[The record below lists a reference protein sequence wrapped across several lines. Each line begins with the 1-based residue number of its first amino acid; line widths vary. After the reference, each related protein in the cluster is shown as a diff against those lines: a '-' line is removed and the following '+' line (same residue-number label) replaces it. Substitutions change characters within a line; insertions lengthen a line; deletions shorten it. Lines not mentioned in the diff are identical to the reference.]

1 MDVAVCLN
9 GSFQCQGSISQDS
22 HASPTTYVDPRRQQ
36 FVCHHSSSSVGMG
49 TWIWAPSSHVFPNSL
64 FHAEFVVRVE
74 LTLLRFN
81 DELRGQLLLSMGML
95 TPKFVTHILLFC
107 AVIVEATEG
116 DCWFVKRCARQRR
129 PKVAIITALPYLPVD
144 LHLLRCVVLFFQYMH
159 RLETFCN
166 FCSSLVTFL
175 LIEHLKKP
183 YELLYRTHISRSTIL
198 KTMRSPTTRHT
209 LIKTYSSLGIS
220 NFTPK
225 IFGKIPEKGDR
236 RQGSGLD
243 RGPAVW
249 KDVFQTC

>member
-1 MDVAVCLN
+1 MNRC
-9 GSFQCQGSISQDS
+9 
-22 HASPTTYVDPRRQQ
+22 YK
-36 FVCHHSSSSVGMG
+36 
-49 TWIWAPSSHVFPNSL
+49 
-64 FHAEFVVRVE
+64 

-81 DELRGQLLLSMGML
+81 DELRGQLLLSYSVAYFYFVPSL
-95 TPKFVTHILLFC
+95 WRQPKGIAGLSSVVHAKGGPRSQSSRHCRTSLSICTFS
-107 AVIVEATEG
+107 
-116 DCWFVKRCARQRR
+116 
-129 PKVAIITALPYLPVD
+129 
-144 LHLLRCVVLFFQYMH
+144 VVLFFQYMH

-183 YELLYRTHISRSTIL
+183 YELLYRTHISRITIL

-209 LIKTYSSLGIS
+209 LIKTYSSLGI
-220 NFTPK
+220 K
-225 IFGKIPEKGDR
+225 RYDVVQEKGDR